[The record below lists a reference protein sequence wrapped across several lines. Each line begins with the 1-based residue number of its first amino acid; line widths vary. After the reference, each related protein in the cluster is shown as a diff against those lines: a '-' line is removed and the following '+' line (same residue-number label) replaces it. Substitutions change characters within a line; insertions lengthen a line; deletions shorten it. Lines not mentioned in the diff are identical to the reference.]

1 MSDYKFETLQLH
13 AGHVPDKE
21 THSRAVPIYQTSSY
35 TFEDTNDAADLF
47 ALKKFGNIYTR
58 LMNPTT
64 DVLEKRIA
72 ALEGGAA
79 ALAFASG
86 MGAITAAILG
96 LASSGD
102 EIVAAS
108 NLYGGTVT
116 LFGHTLPKLG
126 IKVIFVDAK
135 NPENFKKAV
144 TARTKA
150 LYAETLGNPE
160 LNILDIE
167 AVGKIAREAKIPL
180 IVDSTMTPPS
190 ILKPL
195 EHGADIVVHSLTK
208 YIGGHGTSLGGIV
221 VDSGKFDWSNG
232 KFQHLVDPDP
242 SYHGLKF
249 YETFKGLAY
258 ILRLRV
264 STLRDTG
271 STLSPFNAFLIIL
284 GVETLSLRM
293 ERHCENALKTA
304 KWLSKN
310 PKISWVNYPGLESS
324 PSFGLAKKYLPGG
337 ASGMIAFG
345 IKGGVESG
353 VKFINSVKLLS
364 HLANIGDAKTLVIH
378 PWTTTHQQ
386 LSDPEKRAAGI
397 SEDFIRLS
405 VGIENVDDIIADI
418 DQALNKI

>member
-35 TFEDTNDAADLF
+35 TFEDTKDAADLF

-126 IKVIFVDAK
+126 IRVIFVDAK
-135 NPENFKKAV
+135 NPENFKKAI

-167 AVGKIAREAKIPL
+167 VVGKIARDAKIPL

-221 VDSGKFDWSNG
+221 VDSGKFDWANG
-232 KFQHLVDPDP
+232 KFPDLVNPDP

-258 ILRLRV
+258 ILKLRV

-271 STLSPFNAFLIIL
+271 AALSPFNAFLIIL
-284 GVETLSLRM
+284 GIETLSLRM

-345 IKGGVESG
+345 IKGGVEAG
-353 VKFINSVKLLS
+353 VKFINNVKLLS

-405 VGIENVDDIIADI
+405 VGIENVEDIIADI